1 VHYCVDILKGVAQAF
16 EIGHFAMNNFKFI
29 YKPPMP
35 SAEVVVNHWD
45 KATFVKTQGD
55 VRSYVSRS
63 TYQENSQ
70 EKLPCAII
78 PTSFFFLERVGLP
91 RFSEADM
98 TGDSPRFGF
107 DMSKQTQ
114 VVPVISSG

>member
-1 VHYCVDILKGVAQAF
+1 
-16 EIGHFAMNNFKFI
+16 
-29 YKPPMP
+29 MP

-45 KATFVKTQGD
+45 KTTFAETQGD

-70 EKLPCAII
+70 EELPCVIVPPSLLFI
-78 PTSFFFLERVGLP
+78 GRPGLP
-91 RFSEADM
+91 RFSEAGI

-107 DMSKQTQ
+107 DMPRQHRSFMFSPQE
-114 VVPVISSG
+114 